1 MAKLNPEELAQAR
14 ANLKEESRRRVAERG
29 LLQFRA
35 DPETVLAVLQAA
47 DAQKMPVGA
56 LLRQWIQE
64 RLRAE
69 NEPQD
74 TIESRLKRLEEKNKW
89 FYNTLRRFSRREQSS
104 IYLQTPN
111 KLNQT
116 GS

>member
-74 TIESRLKRLEEKNKW
+74 TIESQIEKAGREEQMVLQHSEKIQQARAK
-89 FYNTLRRFSRREQSS
+89 FYLLTNA
-104 IYLQTPN
+104 
-111 KLNQT
+111 K
-116 GS
+116 